1 MPSHSSSNSR
11 PWATLQ
17 ALQERRKVVELLEA
31 TGFPAFLETLEEEA
45 RKPVPPTLNN
55 WPVLRAWAD
64 GAHDNALKLKD
75 FWCKTSIDNA
85 IRDHIEHNRR
95 VSEMRPVGENNPWP
109 KD

>member
-1 MPSHSSSNSR
+1 
-11 PWATLQ
+11 
-17 ALQERRKVVELLEA
+17 
-31 TGFPAFLETLEEEA
+31 
-45 RKPVPPTLNN
+45 
-55 WPVLRAWAD
+55 
-64 GAHDNALKLKD
+64 LKLKD